1 MQVECPNV
9 QFDYA
14 GAELPNCATACDNI
28 VVHDCLS
35 YGGQSGS
42 PIWSTDSSNYTVRVG
57 PWTFVTRDVIR
68 LWSAS

>member
-42 PIWSTDSSNYTVRVG
+42 PIWSLSFCIARCNAMAK
-57 PWTFVTRDVIR
+57 PFP
-68 LWSAS
+68 LP